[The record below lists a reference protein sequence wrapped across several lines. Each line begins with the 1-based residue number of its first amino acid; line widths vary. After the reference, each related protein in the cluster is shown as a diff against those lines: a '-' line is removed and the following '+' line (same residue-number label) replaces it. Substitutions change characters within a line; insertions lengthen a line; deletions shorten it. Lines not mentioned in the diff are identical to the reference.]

1 MMIEDFKPNSI
12 HRLMTLVYQIFT
24 TWLCAAIARQFTLQ
38 NINKN
43 ISKSV
48 FAKHTTFKVKL
59 LSYSIFKLNRAH
71 KSCPHRTSAHRLS
84 LCALGF
90 CTPYSITIR

>member
-48 FAKHTTFKVKL
+48 FATYYF
-59 LSYSIFKLNRAH
+59 
-71 KSCPHRTSAHRLS
+71 
-84 LCALGF
+84 
-90 CTPYSITIR
+90 